1 MGGDAI
7 MGNFSASLWTC
18 ATLYVAVGLIGIFL
32 LARPPTAANSS
43 DGYGIATVAPPPT
56 LR

>member
-1 MGGDAI
+1 MQSAI

-18 ATLYVAVGLIGIFL
+18 ATLYVAIGLLGIFF
-32 LARPPTAANSS
+32 LARPPTAATSS
-43 DGYGIATVAPPPT
+43 DGYGIAAVAPPPT